1 MVGQPRYPTMAALTA
16 SHPMPAEDFAA
27 AVALHRDFL
36 ATGGGGGH
44 WYTII
49 TTADLETGIVIGVY
63 SGPKATSGEQADFGH
78 QRLDGLDLRGLVL
91 PYADLTAC
99 SARGQDLA
107 RADLS
112 GCLATD
118 SDFSGASFR
127 EARLVAAD
135 FSRAELAGC
144 DFRGADLT
152 NADFENADLTGADL
166 RGAKLEGAR
175 FPGAL
180 MTGARMT

>member
-1 MVGQPRYPTMAALTA
+1 VVGLPRYLTMAALTA
-16 SHPMPAEDFAA
+16 SHPMPAEEFAA
-27 AVALHRDFL
+27 ALALHHDFI
-36 ATGGGGGH
+36 ASGGAGGH
-44 WYTII
+44 WDII
-49 TTADLETGIVIGVY
+49 VTTPDLETGIVLGIY
-63 SGPKATSGEQADFGH
+63 TSPTATSGEQADFGH

-107 RADLS
+107 HADLS
-112 GCLATD
+112 GCLAID

-127 EARLVAAD
+127 AARLVAVD

-144 DFRGADLT
+144 DFSAADLT

-166 RGAKLEGAR
+166 RGARLEGAR
-175 FPGAL
+175 VPGAL
-180 MTGARMT
+180 LTGARM